1 MENIETYFMPCSIF
15 KSALFSLSS
24 ACLFVFFWLFFVVV
38 VFCFVL
44 FCFVLLVFTYFLFC
58 FLFMFFC
65 FCFYVHSYHCLI
77 NITRNTPWFVFDSQ
91 L

>member
-1 MENIETYFMPCSIF
+1 MENVETYFMPCSIL

-24 ACLFVFFWLFFVVV
+24 ACLFVCLFVFFLFFVVV

-44 FCFVLLVFTYFLFC
+44 FRVISFYVFFVL
-58 FLFMFFC
+58 FFI
-65 FCFYVHSYHCLI
+65 FFYVHSYHCVI
-77 NITRNTPWFVFDSQ
+77 NITRNTPWFVFDSH

>member
-15 KSALFSLSS
+15 KSSLFSLSS
-24 ACLFVFFWLFFVVV
+24 ACLFVLFWLFFDVV

-58 FLFMFFC
+58 FLFMFF
-65 FCFYVHSYHCLI
+65 I
-77 NITRNTPWFVFDSQ
+77 FVFMYIVIIVS
-91 L
+91 

>member
-1 MENIETYFMPCSIF
+1 MENVETYFMPCSIL

-24 ACLFVFFWLFFVVV
+24 ACLFVCLFVCLFFLFFVVV

-44 FCFVLLVFTYFLFC
+44 IRVISFYVFFVLFC
-58 FLFMFFC
+58 FF
-65 FCFYVHSYHCLI
+65 FYVHSYHCVI
-77 NITRNTPWFVFDSQ
+77 NITRNTPWFVFDSH

>member
-38 VFCFVL
+38 VLFRVISFYVFFVL
-44 FCFVLLVFTYFLFC
+44 FFIFVFY
-58 FLFMFFC
+58 

-77 NITRNTPWFVFDSQ
+77 NIPRNTPWFVFDSQ

>member
-44 FCFVLLVFTYFLFC
+44 FRVISFYVFFVL
-58 FLFMFFC
+58 FFI
-65 FCFYVHSYHCLI
+65 FFYVHSYHCVI
-77 NITRNTPWFVFDSQ
+77 NITRNTPWFVFDSH

>member
-24 ACLFVFFWLFFVVV
+24 ACLFVFFWLFFIVV

-44 FCFVLLVFTYFLFC
+44 FCFVLLGFYVFFVLF
-58 FLFMFFC
+58 FIYVFY
-65 FCFYVHSYHCLI
+65 FCFYVHSNHCLI

>member
-1 MENIETYFMPCSIF
+1 MENVETYFMPCSIL

-24 ACLFVFFWLFFVVV
+24 ACLFVCLFVFFFVFVVV

-44 FCFVLLVFTYFLFC
+44 IRVISFYVFFVLFCFV
-58 FLFMFFC
+58 
-65 FCFYVHSYHCLI
+65 FYVHSYHCVI
-77 NITRNTPWFVFDSQ
+77 NITRNTPWFVFDFCQ

>member
-1 MENIETYFMPCSIF
+1 MENIETYFMLCFIF

-24 ACLFVFFWLFFVVV
+24 AGLLVFFWLFFVVV

-58 FLFMFFC
+58 FLFLFFY

-77 NITRNTPWFVFDSQ
+77 NITRNTPWFVFGSQ

>member
-1 MENIETYFMPCSIF
+1 MPCSIF

-44 FCFVLLVFTYFLFC
+44 FCFVLFRVISFYVFFVLF
-58 FLFMFFC
+58 FIYVFY

-77 NITRNTPWFVFDSQ
+77 NITRNTPWFVFGSQ

>member
-24 ACLFVFFWLFFVVV
+24 ACLFVCFLVVFCCSCFL
-38 VFCFVL
+38 FCFVL
-44 FCFVLLVFTYFLFC
+44 FRVISFYVFFVFFFIYVFYFY
-58 FLFMFFC
+58 
-65 FCFYVHSYHCLI
+65 FYVHSYHCLI